1 MMKSSFVSFRT
12 SLLLCIYNLLLH
24 FPFLADNYP
33 PTQCVNQKNIVN
45 IIKYVNPF
53 LDNEDKLAASNAF
66 GGFYSIIHQY
76 TFSSIDLVHLD
87 QSHQSLT
94 SSAFENYCDEIG
106 RIANGDSIKA
116 IKNVRLLKYVQKSF
130 YTCPIHGHFV
140 EGGVKDT
147 TFIG

>member
-12 SLLLCIYNLLLH
+12 GLLLCIYNLLLH

-53 LDNEDKLAASNAF
+53 LGDEDELAASNAF
-66 GGFYSIIHQY
+66 GGFYSVIHQD

-87 QSHQSLT
+87 QIYQILT
-94 SSAFENYCDEIG
+94 SSVFENYCDGIG

-116 IKNVRLLKYVQKSF
+116 IKK
-130 YTCPIHGHFV
+130 CEIA
-140 EGGVKDT
+140 
-147 TFIG
+147 